1 MKATTELSITES
13 VTEITKQEWLLI
25 FLSLPSANG
34 EDYTN
39 SIVIQHCLFL
49 FKKKFGKWVKPF
61 YRFVPDLAGASSIE
75 IYEDL
80 VTLQE
85 LGLIKEEKTSR
96 WMYYKL
102 TNEGKFMSEQR
113 MLRRT
118 DENIANLV
126 KGLEQIK
133 KQLAHLSFLEIF
145 NAVYSEYPQYAS
157 KAVSFFNKLA
167 QTSAL

>member
-1 MKATTELSITES
+1 
-13 VTEITKQEWLLI
+13 
-25 FLSLPSANG
+25 
-34 EDYTN
+34 
-39 SIVIQHCLFL
+39 
-49 FKKKFGKWVKPF
+49 
-61 YRFVPDLAGASSIE
+61 
-75 IYEDL
+75 
-80 VTLQE
+80 
-85 LGLIKEEKTSR
+85 
-96 WMYYKL
+96 MYYKL